1 MSRIKDEDEID
12 MKIIKEYEEDIENG
26 NIESY
31 THDEIVKILG
41 LDDPARLDSIADRIL
56 NDNMEALKELAKQ
69 MKLFIK

>member
-1 MSRIKDEDEID
+1 MSRIKGEDEID

-31 THDEIVKILG
+31 THDEVVKILG

-56 NDNMEALKELAKQ
+56 NDNMEAFKKLAK
-69 MKLFIK
+69 